1 MTALTPSTKREAEH
15 KARVRFVQHIEALE
29 VALAALKADV
39 RFGRGWLDFETQEM
53 KEALLAAYSVFEIDA
68 LHEAAEAIPDE
79 EPEPCDPRN
88 PYGLTASERGW
99 VL

>member
-1 MTALTPSTKREAEH
+1 MTNCTTHH
-15 KARVRFVQHIEALE
+15 KACDCR
-29 VALAALKADV
+29 
-39 RFGRGWLDFETQEM
+39 
-53 KEALLAAYSVFEIDA
+53 
-68 LHEAAEAIPDE
+68 EAIPDE